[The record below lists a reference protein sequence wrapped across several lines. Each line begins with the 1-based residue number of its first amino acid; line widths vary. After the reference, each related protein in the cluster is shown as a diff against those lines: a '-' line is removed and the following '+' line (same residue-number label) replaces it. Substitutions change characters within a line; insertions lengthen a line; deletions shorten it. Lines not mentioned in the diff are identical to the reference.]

1 MNKIIDR
8 ERLLVLASILPIGI
22 KLNKPGS
29 FWDYSFA
36 KVGSVSLYVGKPD
49 ETIYVFC
56 DNDNL
61 TINVSLEVMQ
71 DMFDIDNLH
80 KRILKK
86 RYNETTNQERF
97 YLHRYY
103 NLIEH
108 PKEEPAS

>member
-8 ERLLVLASILPIGI
+8 ERLLVLASILPIGL

-29 FWDYSFA
+29 L
-36 KVGSVSLYVGKPD
+36 VGSVSLYVGKPD

-56 DNDNL
+56 YNDNL